1 MSHHETT
8 CTLTVGQMVPDF
20 EINTYEPE
28 KQDFGKFSLAE
39 AKRKGEWTILFFYPA
54 DFTFVCATEFAALAE
69 QQATIRELGGRIV
82 TVSTDTKFTHL
93 AWQRHEGDLSAA
105 RYSMGADPTG
115 TLSRM
120 FGVMIEEEGVA
131 LRGTFLISPEGKL
144 MSSEVN
150 FLNLGRNVKE
160 LVRRLKANI
169 YLSQHPTEACPA
181 QWNEAGDV
189 TLTPNAALV
198 GNVHQ
203 TRTKK
208 KG

>member
-1 MSHHETT
+1 MSHHNEQ
-8 CTLTVGQMVPDF
+8 CIVRVGQLVPDF
-20 EINTYEPE
+20 EMATYEPD
-28 KQDFGKFSLAE
+28 KQDFGTFSLAE

-69 QQATIRELGGRIV
+69 QQAAIRELGGRLV

-93 AWQRHEGDLSAA
+93 AWQRHEADLAQA
-105 RYSMGADPTG
+105 RYSMAADPTG
-115 TLSRM
+115 KVSRM
-120 FGVMIEEEGVA
+120 FGVLIEEEGVA

-160 LVRRLKANI
+160 LVRRLKANT
-169 YLSQHPTEACPA
+169 YLSQHPSEACPA
-181 QWNEAGDV
+181 QWNEQGDV

-198 GNVHQ
+198 GNVHAA
-203 TRTKK
+203 RTGK